1 MAQSA
6 LRVISSGHSKCHTC
20 IEPLAKRLATHG
32 KSFDPCAHMHPELK
46 RRYRNL
52 FSFYDKTG
60 DGQLVF
66 ADDLAPVAD
75 AIDARWGNNKRPFP
89 NLLKLL
95 YATYQKENS
104 NRDLN
109 NDGQVEPDEFVEAHK
124 RVVNNFQA
132 VPDKARAFIR
142 QAAGG
147 FFSCLDL
154 DQDGWLVPDDLAA
167 YAEAYGHPSDWV
179 ETNLN
184 TMLEMLGKPLGR
196 IDLETFLLLIE
207 QYWFDP
213 SPNVPGAR
221 LFGRSPE

>member
-1 MAQSA
+1 
-6 LRVISSGHSKCHTC
+6 
-20 IEPLAKRLATHG
+20 
-32 KSFDPCAHMHPELK
+32 MHPELK
-46 RRYRNL
+46 RRYQRL
-52 FSFYDKTG
+52 FRFYDKTG
-60 DGQLVF
+60 DGRLVF
-66 ADDLAPVAD
+66 ADDLAPVAA
-75 AIDARWGNNKRPFP
+75 AIDARWGQNKRPIP

-104 NRDLN
+104 RRDLN
-109 NDGQVEPDEFVEAHK
+109 HDGVVEPDEFVEAHEP
-124 RVVNNFQA
+124 VVQSFQS

-167 YAEAYGHPSDWV
+167 YAEAYGHSSDWV

-184 TMLEMLGKPLGR
+184 AMLQMLDKPLGR
-196 IDLETFLLLIE
+196 IDMETFLLLIE

-213 SPNVPGAR
+213 SPDVPGAR
-221 LFGRSPE
+221 LFGHPAEALN